1 MLEVQEYTI
10 KELVE
15 KTELK
20 HIAIIMDGNRRWA
33 KTLGLPT
40 AAGHNK
46 GVESLKKIVRLA
58 NDFGIKYITVYAF
71 STENWKRTQEE
82 VSFLMKLL
90 YETLKN
96 ELNEMLKEGVKIK
109 IIGDMEPLDDK
120 LKGILNTSME
130 KSKDN
135 TGVNLQIAINYSS
148 QHEILTA
155 VKNIAQK
162 VENGE
167 LKSDEITKETIE
179 NNLYTAGIPDP
190 DIMVRTGGEMRIS
203 NYLLWQ
209 LAYSE
214 IYVTETYWPEFGQE
228 SLEDV
233 VREFA
238 KRSRRFGV

>member
-1 MLEVQEYTI
+1 
-10 KELVE
+10 
-15 KTELK
+15 
-20 HIAIIMDGNRRWA
+20 
-33 KTLGLPT
+33 
-40 AAGHNK
+40 
-46 GVESLKKIVRLA
+46 
-58 NDFGIKYITVYAF
+58 
-71 STENWKRTQEE
+71 
-82 VSFLMKLL
+82 
-90 YETLKN
+90 
-96 ELNEMLKEGVKIK
+96 
-109 IIGDMEPLDDK
+109 
-120 LKGILNTSME
+120 ME

-135 TGVNLQIAINYSS
+135 TGVKPQIAINYGS
-148 QHEILTA
+148 QHEIITA

-179 NNLYTAGIPDP
+179 NNLYTAGIPNP

-214 IYVTETYWPEFGQE
+214 IYVTETYWPEFGKE

>member
-10 KELVE
+10 NELVE

-40 AAGHNK
+40 AAGHKK

-109 IIGDMEPLDDK
+109 IIGDMEPLMTNS
-120 LKGILNTSME
+120 KGFLM
-130 KSKDN
+130 
-135 TGVNLQIAINYSS
+135 LQWKK
-148 QHEILTA
+148 
-155 VKNIAQK
+155 VK
-162 VENGE
+162 
-167 LKSDEITKETIE
+167 TIQ
-179 NNLYTAGIPDP
+179 
-190 DIMVRTGGEMRIS
+190 V
-203 NYLLWQ
+203 
-209 LAYSE
+209 
-214 IYVTETYWPEFGQE
+214 
-228 SLEDV
+228 
-233 VREFA
+233 
-238 KRSRRFGV
+238 